1 MQTMTHPSS
10 PARPDRPAPDRAG
23 RPLTLRE
30 LHCAAK
36 ESGGMPFSLPP
47 AIFLAIPA
55 VFAWVDAPGLGAV
68 VVTVML
74 AAYGVLFVYATGA
87 AMYPLRVRL
96 VWFAAATALILVM
109 TLLIGE
115 SVLFMV
121 MFQVMTHVILLPWRW
136 AVPSAILVSL
146 GAAAIGLWLEV
157 YIAAGFAVVGLVM
170 ALGIGHGIR
179 QQMLQEQLDAA
190 QRRNAVLAVAAERER
205 IGRDLHDILGH
216 SLTSLTISAQ
226 LAQRLLDTD
235 PAAARE
241 QLAHIES
248 TVRQALADVR
258 ATSSGMQSVRAATE
272 IASARS
278 VLAAVGVEAEV
289 PTALPTLDDER
300 AELFG
305 YVIREGVTN
314 IVRHAQA
321 HTATLTVDENRVR
334 LSDDGDGIPAGAPR
348 SGLSGLEHRVTEAG
362 GRLHVESSPSG
373 TTLTAEMGD
382 SVRVTQEEPA

>member
-1 MQTMTHPSS
+1 MQTMTPSDS
-10 PARPDRPAPDRAG
+10 PAAPVVFQPKTTG
-23 RPLTLRE
+23 RRLTPRE
-30 LHCAAK
+30 LHRAAK

-47 AIFLAIPA
+47 AVFLAIPA
-55 VFAWVDAPGLGAV
+55 GFAWALAPGPSAALA
-68 VVTVML
+68 TVML
-74 AAYGVLFVYATGA
+74 LAYGVMFVYATGA
-87 AMYPLRVRL
+87 AMYPLLVRL
-96 VWFAAATALILVM
+96 VWFAASTALILALIPV
-109 TLLIGE
+109 IGE
-115 SVLFMV
+115 NALFMV
-121 MFQVMTHVILLPWRW
+121 MFQAMSHVILLPWRW
-136 AVPSAILVSL
+136 AVPTAALMSL
-146 GAAAIGLWLEV
+146 GVVSIALWLGV
-157 YIAAGFAVVGLVM
+157 YFAAGFAVMGLVM
-170 ALGIGHGIR
+170 ALGIGYGI
-179 QQMLQEQLDAA
+179 QQQILQEELDVA

-241 QLAHIES
+241 QLAHIET

-272 IASARS
+272 IASART
-278 VLAAVGVEAEV
+278 VLAAVGVEADV

-305 YVIREGVTN
+305 YIIREGVTN

-321 HTATLTVDENRVR
+321 HTATLTVEENRVR
-334 LSDDGDGIPAGAPR
+334 LSDDGDGIPPGAAR
-348 SGLSGLEHRVTEAG
+348 SGLSGLEHRITEAG

-373 TTLTAEMGD
+373 TTLTAEMAD
-382 SVRVTQEEPA
+382 AKEPA